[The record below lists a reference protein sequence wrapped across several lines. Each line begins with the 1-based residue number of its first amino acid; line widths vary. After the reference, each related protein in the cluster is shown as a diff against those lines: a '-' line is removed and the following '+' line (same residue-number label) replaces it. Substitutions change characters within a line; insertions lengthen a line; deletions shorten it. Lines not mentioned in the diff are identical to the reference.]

1 MVCGVRVRGGGGR
14 GGGGGGGL
22 SSVRAQHP
30 NIPLIVNTYG
40 WLHDMCSVY
49 VVVVWRGGG
58 GGGG

>member
-1 MVCGVRVRGGGGR
+1 MVVV
-14 GGGGGGGL
+14 GGGGGL

-58 GGGG
+58 GGEGELSESTAS